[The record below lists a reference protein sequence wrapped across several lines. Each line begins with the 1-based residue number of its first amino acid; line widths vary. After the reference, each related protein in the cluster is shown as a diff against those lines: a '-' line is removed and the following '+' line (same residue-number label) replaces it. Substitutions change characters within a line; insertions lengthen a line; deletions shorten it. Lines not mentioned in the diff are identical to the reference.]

1 MMKNNRVLLSMSG
14 GIDSSVAAMVLLQ
27 QGYEIVGVTYRT
39 WDSVSQGCFEREKG
53 CCTINSMMEAKK
65 MAEKLGFEHHFL
77 DLREKFRNSV
87 IKDFIDEYLAG
98 RTPNPCVVCNA
109 EIKWGEVLK
118 LADTLDCQ
126 YIATGHYA
134 QIEQNDNDFY
144 LKKGV
149 DAKKDQTYFLWQLP
163 QNVLSRTIFPLGT
176 LTKPEVRKIAFDNGF
191 EQLSKKTESQEIC
204 FIPNND
210 YREFLESEVKNYKD
224 ICKEGNFVDNQ
235 GNILGKHSGYPNF
248 TIGQRKGLN
257 IALGKPM
264 FVAKIIPESN
274 EVVLTERENL
284 QSNELLAKDCIF
296 VNRATVETRLIASL
310 HVDARIRYKSP
321 AEKAQI
327 FFENDFVRVKFSSPV
342 WGVTPGQSVVFY
354 HNDLIIGGGVIC

>member
-1 MMKNNRVLLSMSG
+1 MSG

-39 WDSVSQGCFEREKG
+39 WDSVSEGCFEREKG

-65 MAEKLGFEHHFL
+65 MAEKLGFEHYFL
-77 DLREKFRNSV
+77 DLREKFRKSV
-87 IKDFIDEYLAG
+87 IADFVSEYLEG

-134 QIEQNDNDFY
+134 QIVEQEGNFY

-149 DAKKDQTYFLWQLP
+149 DTKKDQTYFLWRLP
-163 QNVLSRTIFPLGT
+163 QNVLSRTIFPLGA

-204 FIPNND
+204 FIPNNN
-210 YREFLESEVKNYKD
+210 YREFLEQEVENYKD
-224 ICKEGNFVDNQ
+224 ICKEGNFIDNQ
-235 GNILGKHSGYPNF
+235 GNILGKHSGYPNY
-248 TIGQRKGLN
+248 TIGQRKGLK

-264 FVAKIIPESN
+264 FVAKIVPQSN

-284 QSNELLAKDCIF
+284 ENTELLAKDCIF
-296 VNRATVETRLIASL
+296 VNRKKVETDNFSLRSRKLPSL
-310 HVDARIRYKSP
+310 HIEARIRYKSP

-327 FFENDFVRVKFSSPV
+327 FFDGDFVRVKFSSHV

-354 HNDLIIGGGVIC
+354 NNDLIIGGGVIC

>member
-1 MMKNNRVLLSMSG
+1 MKNNRILLSMSG

-27 QGYEIVGVTYRT
+27 QGYEVVGVTYRT

-53 CCTINSMMEAKK
+53 CCTINSMIEAKK

-77 DLREKFRNSV
+77 DLREKFKNSV
-87 IKDFIDEYLAG
+87 ITDFINEYLAG

-134 QIEQNDNDFY
+134 QIEKKDEDFY

-149 DAKKDQTYFLWQLP
+149 DAKKDQTYFLWRLP

-176 LTKPEVRKIAFDNGF
+176 LAKPEVRQIAFDNGF
-191 EQLSKKTESQEIC
+191 EQLSKKAESQEIC
-204 FIPNND
+204 FIPNNN
-210 YREFLESEVKNYKD
+210 YREFLEQEVENYKD
-224 ICKEGNFVDNQ
+224 ICKEGNFVDIN

-248 TIGQRKGLN
+248 TIGQRKGLS

-264 FVAKIIPESN
+264 FVAKIIPQSN

-284 QSNELLAKDCIF
+284 ECSELLAKDCIF
-296 VNRATVETRLIASL
+296 VNRSKLSNSLKVE
-310 HVDARIRYKSP
+310 ARIRYKSP

-327 FFENDFVRVKFSSPV
+327 FFENDFVRVKFFSPV

-354 HNDLIIGGGVIC
+354 QNDLIIGGGVIC